1 MGLER
6 YRGCRARGFGF
17 GPSNTQPVDIGKR
30 IRANALDGWHVHL
43 AGKPGFQQNASM
55 KTTLDLPD
63 ELVRRVKMRAIQSD
77 RKLKD
82 MVATLLDAGLRAEP
96 TAPVSAAP
104 PKPVRLRGRGRLT
117 AVDIERAISNGR
129 D

>member
-1 MGLER
+1 
-6 YRGCRARGFGF
+6 
-17 GPSNTQPVDIGKR
+17 
-30 IRANALDGWHVHL
+30 
-43 AGKPGFQQNASM
+43 M

-96 TAPVSAAP
+96 TAPLSAAP

-117 AVDIERAISNGR
+117 ALDIERAISNGR

>member
-1 MGLER
+1 
-6 YRGCRARGFGF
+6 
-17 GPSNTQPVDIGKR
+17 
-30 IRANALDGWHVHL
+30 
-43 AGKPGFQQNASM
+43 M

-82 MVATLLDAGLRAEP
+82 MVAALLDAGLRAEP
-96 TAPVSAAP
+96 SPAPAVP
-104 PKPVRLRGRGRLT
+104 PKPVRLRGGGRLT
-117 AVDIERAISNGR
+117 ARDIERAISHGR